1 MIGKYLKN
9 KNEII
14 ELKYQAHY
22 WRTQHE
28 RAVKRESLF
37 KKRVQELEKI
47 ARQQAAQIKEQD
59 DQIEALKAKL
69 VLLQEQVFGRTSE
82 KGKGGK
88 GNSDEENQED
98 ANDAPPASD
107 TGRNR
112 GQQPGSNGHG
122 RINHDELPAQIIPH
136 ELPEDERFCPICG
149 LPFYEKDDTED
160 SEEVHWEVRLIR
172 RIHKRKRY
180 KRTCQ
185 CKGLPRTITAPV
197 PPKLIP
203 KGMFSTGFYV
213 QLILEK
219 YLHQRPLYRICQA
232 LSIEGM
238 RSPSQGTLTGG
249 LKRIGALLQ
258 PLYTRILE
266 RSRSAAHWHMDET
279 RWLVFVE
286 VEGKAGHRWWLWV
299 VVTQDTCVFILD
311 PSRSSRVPADHLG
324 EDAEGIISADRYSAY
339 KVLLGEKI
347 KIAYCWTHVR
357 RDYKRVRNGYKK
369 LHTWGQE
376 WMDRIN
382 KIYWLNGQRLDV
394 RNNPEQFEQRDQV
407 LRKALARMAEER
419 DEELADEGLHPAQRK
434 ALKSLRGH
442 WEGLMIFVDNPDV
455 PMDNNEAERRLRMPV
470 VGRKNYYGSGAV
482 WSGTLSAMLFT
493 IFQTVLINNINP
505 KLFLQ
510 AYFEACAKNGG
521 EAPDNIDEFLPW
533 NLSDKKKAQL
543 IYKKEDPP

>member
-1 MIGKYLKN
+1 MIGKYSEKH
-9 KNEII
+9 NEII

-22 WRTQHE
+22 WRAQHE
-28 RAVKRESLF
+28 RAIKREAIWQ
-37 KKRVQELEKI
+37 KKARELEKT
-47 ARQQAAQIKEQD
+47 AQHQSAQIKEQAA
-59 DQIEALKAKL
+59 QIEALKAKL
-69 VLLQEQVFGRTSE
+69 VWLQEQVFGRQSE
-82 KGKGGK
+82 KSKDGQEKA
-88 GNSDEENQED
+88 DEENQED
-98 ANDAPPASD
+98 ANGSPPASD

-112 GQQPGSNGHG
+112 GQQPGSKGHG

-136 ELPEDERFCPICG
+136 ELPEEERFCPICG
-149 LPFYEKDDTED
+149 LPFEEKSDTED
-160 SEEVHWEVRLIR
+160 SEEVHWEVILIR

-203 KGMFSTGFYV
+203 KGMFSTGFWV
-213 QLILEK
+213 QLLLEK
-219 YLHQRPLYRICQA
+219 YLHQRPLYRIRQA

-238 RSPSQGTLTGG
+238 RCPSQGTLTGG
-249 LKRIGALLQ
+249 LKRMGALLQ

-266 RSRSAAHWHMDET
+266 RSRGATHWHMDET

-299 VVTQDTCVFILD
+299 VVTRDTCVFILD
-311 PSRSSRVPADHLG
+311 PSRSARVPGDHLG

-369 LHTWGQE
+369 LHSWGQG

-382 KIYWLNGQRLDV
+382 KIYRLNDQRLAV
-394 RNNPEQFEQRDQV
+394 RSDPDQFEQRDQV
-407 LRKALARMAEER
+407 LRKALAEMAKAR
-419 DEELADEGLHPAQRK
+419 DEELADECLHSAQRK
-434 ALKSLRGH
+434 ALSSLQRH

-455 PMDNNEAERRLRMPV
+455 PMDNNEAERRLRMSV
-470 VGRKNYYGSGAV
+470 VGRKNYYGSGSV

-493 IFQTVLINNINP
+493 IFQTLLINRINP

-510 AYFEACAKNGG
+510 AYFEACAQNGG
-521 EAPDNIDEFLPW
+521 KAPENPDEFLPW
-533 NLSDKKKAQL
+533 NLSEEKKAQWL
-543 IYKKEDPP
+543 YPEHPP